1 MSTSGSL
8 DPRISRRGFEA
19 RSTLPLVAL
28 VGAAMFTALVMHR
41 VAPQR
46 LAAGNT
52 ETRHTLSDGTVVTL
66 RPGSVVNVVR
76 SFSLWGG
83 IGARPRL
90 VRWVRGSGQIAL
102 SNDALP
108 FHIVTPDAELNVS
121 EGTVDIDLSSTR
133 GTRIQAFNGRPTI
146 TARDR
151 GAVTGVMA
159 SNGTMAVVEPGEVLE
174 VRNGAVDVNQDVADE
189 DTAVRPALP
198 SGG

>member
-8 DPRISRRGFEA
+8 DPRVSRRGIEA

-28 VGAAMFTALVMHR
+28 AGAALFTALVMHR

-52 ETRHTLSDGTVVTL
+52 EARHTLSDGTVVTL
-66 RPGSVVNVVR
+66 RPGSVVNVV
-76 SFSLWGG
+76 SNFSLWGG
-83 IGARPRL
+83 VGARPRL
-90 VRWVRGSGQIAL
+90 IRWVRGSGQVVL
-102 SNDALP
+102 SSEAMP

-121 EGTVDIDLSSTR
+121 EGMVDIDLSSTR

-146 TARDR
+146 TVRDR
-151 GAVTGVMA
+151 GAVAGVMA
-159 SNGTMAVVEPGEVLE
+159 SNGTMAVAEPGEVLE
-174 VRNGAVDVNQDVADE
+174 VRNGALDVNEDVAGD